1 MIFYFTALICLLI
14 IFLEFK
20 KRHLLLKFIRPIFY
34 ISLIG
39 AFSYISYQ
47 IIDQY
52 NNFDAGII
60 SNTLNSEIGLKW
72 FLSYVRFHFLN
83 SHLVSLIFAI
93 IILCLAEY
101 FNKKKGEIF
110 MEREEYHL
118 SALGIFLVG
127 YPGFIFY
134 IPAVLISGIIGSL
147 IFIKKGERLPLYHF
161 WIPVALII
169 ILIIEF
175 WAKNQDFWKLF
186 AF

>member
-14 IFLEFK
+14 IFLEIK
-20 KRHLLLKFIRPIFY
+20 KRHLLIKFIRPIFY

-39 AFSYISYQ
+39 AFSYIGYL
-47 IIDQY
+47 
-52 NNFDAGII
+52 II
-60 SNTLNSEIGLKW
+60 SQYKIFNQGLIGASLNSESGLRW

-127 YPGFIFY
+127 YPGLLFY
-134 IPAVLISGIIGSL
+134 IPMVLISGVIGSL

-161 WIPVALII
+161 WIPVALVI

-186 AF
+186 TF